1 MNIKQKTFQKRIT
14 HKHTNK
20 MGAANSTSNQTVEGI
35 CRYHQGDYTSLVLE
49 IKKQLGEIEN
59 TSFENQYFTRK
70 DKEEILS
77 KRKEFAL
84 SHLHIGIKNKGYMT
98 VKSFMDK
105 LENGTLDSGE
115 VYYIYKSHPNY
126 PSTWV
131 SNLVKANSLSA
142 QSA

>member
-59 TSFENQYFTRK
+59 TSFENQHFTWK
-70 DKEEILS
+70 DKQEILS

-84 SHLHIGIKNKGYMT
+84 SHLHIAIKNKGYMT
-98 VKSFMDK
+98 VESFMDEFK
-105 LENGTLDSGE
+105 NGTLDSGE
-115 VYYIYKSHPNY
+115 VYYIYKSHPCY

-131 SNLVKANSLSA
+131 SNLVKENSLSA